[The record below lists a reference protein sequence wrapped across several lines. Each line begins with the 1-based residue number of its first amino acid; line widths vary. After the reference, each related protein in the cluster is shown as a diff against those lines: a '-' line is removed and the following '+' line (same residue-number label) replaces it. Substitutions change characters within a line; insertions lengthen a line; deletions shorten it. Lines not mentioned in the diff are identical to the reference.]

1 MAAVLLADYPDA
13 FVNAH
18 KLERARAV
26 HVRSGDYTVVLYLA
40 PGSESLMPAGAL
52 QPGHRYRF
60 TARVDSL
67 SWNPKDTQSFDALS
81 YDRID

>member
-1 MAAVLLADYPDA
+1 M
-13 FVNAH
+13 
-18 KLERARAV
+18 
-26 HVRSGDYTVVLYLA
+26 LYLA

-60 TARVDSL
+60 TSRVDSL

>member
-1 MAAVLLADYPDA
+1 
-13 FVNAH
+13 
-18 KLERARAV
+18 V
-26 HVRSGDYTVVLYLA
+26 HLRSGDYTAVLYLA